1 MFSCDQSLS
10 LFKQFETIVE
20 SLYEDKM
27 SESDTR
33 SKLIDAIMVD
43 VLGWPE
49 ETIIREGHVK
59 SGFFDYKFSLPGFA
73 FVMEAKHNKIEFVL
87 PTGARKVKIGTIYKE
102 NKDVI
107 DQIKSYLTSLNLD
120 TGIITNGHQFI
131 VAKFVNISGS
141 DWKKNDAFLF
151 NGFKDI
157 ESRFVDFWNSIS
169 YEAVFQNQGIVLLK
183 QRKSDFCKSIFN
195 AIPQNSVEI
204 SRNVLAASITPI
216 IDKVFGK
223 LYQQDPS
230 FDDLGFIKECYVD
243 SLEVAKNTEELSS
256 IFSDDSPKLKGVS
269 TSKTRAKIGKEIS
282 KEIIQDKSLSQIPK
296 PIIIVGTKGAGKT
309 TFINHFFRSDLTAPS
324 LNNHPYVILDMMNY
338 FSASGSSID
347 FNAVAKDIIVKL
359 GSSYPS
365 ENLHHIETLLSIYNF
380 EIKQNKLGIWSLFR
394 EDSPEYAQKLS
405 SFLETKTSDSISH
418 LMSINNYFI
427 SHGKRIIIAFDNAD
441 QMADKTQEAI
451 FLFAATLNSKGK
463 LGVIISLREGYYH
476 TFKNKTPFDAFQS
489 NVYHIAVPNYAEVI
503 KKRLAYAI
511 ELVKTNDDIEDVSFN
526 IDGKE
531 ISLSSETIALFLEG
545 LSSSSFLDENT
556 KIIDFI
562 KNSSFPNIREGLR
575 LFELFITSGYT
586 DAMKYLSWIVYDT
599 HKNHQ
604 IIPFHEF
611 VQSVGLE
618 NRLYY
623 STNTSSIANLFY
635 TPQTDDYFLNINILR
650 FLKKYASNRNNGQ
663 YIVLEELVSQFIQ
676 YGYLRKDIYNSISY
690 SLSCSLL
697 KTDTEI
703 NDTKWTENDFSEVDN
718 YINIAISAKGIYYI
732 DTLANTFCYLDI
744 VLQDTN
750 VYDEEEFSELYSLF
764 PFRDTNHNRDMD
776 KRIVFMN
783 RFLAI
788 LRNKERTLVP
798 ESFLTQFGSFID
810 SIYSKGLQKEIA
822 QIEAKLEQ
830 QLQQAMG

>member
-1 MFSCDQSLS
+1 MLTCDQSLS
-10 LFKQFETIVE
+10 LFKEFETIVE
-20 SLYEDKM
+20 SLYEDRM

-33 SKLIDAIMVD
+33 SKLIDKIMVD
-43 VLGWPE
+43 ILGWPE
-49 ETIIREGHVK
+49 ETIRREGHVIT
-59 SGFFDYKFSLPGFA
+59 GFFDYKFSLPGFA
-73 FVMEAKHNKIEFVL
+73 FVVEAKHNRIEFAL
-87 PTGARKVKIGTIYKE
+87 PTGATKTKIGTIYNKE

-107 DQIKSYLTSLNLD
+107 DQIKNYLTSLNLD

-131 VAKFVNISGS
+131 IAKFVNISGS
-141 DWKKNDAFLF
+141 DWKNNDAFVF
-151 NGFKDI
+151 NGFEDI

-169 YEAVFQNQGIVLLK
+169 FVAVSQNQGILLLK

-195 AIPQNSVEI
+195 AIPQNNVEI

-223 LYQQDPS
+223 LYQQDPA

-269 TSKTRAKIGKEIS
+269 SSKTRAKVGKEIS
-282 KEIIQDKSLSQIPK
+282 KEINQDKSLLQIPK

-309 TFINHFFRSDLTAPS
+309 TFINHFFRSDLTEPS
-324 LNNHPYVILDMMNY
+324 LKNHPYVILDMMNY
-338 FSASGSSID
+338 FSANGTSID
-347 FNAVAKDIIVKL
+347 FNVVAKDIVEKID
-359 GSSYPS
+359 SSYPS
-365 ENLHHIETLLSIYNF
+365 ENLHHIETLLSIYSS
-380 EIKQNKLGIWSLFR
+380 EINQNKLGLWSFFP

-405 SFLETKTSDSISH
+405 TFLETKLSDSTSH
-418 LMSINNYFI
+418 LMSINKYFI
-427 SHGKRIIIAFDNAD
+427 SRGKRIIVAFDNAD

-451 FLFAATLNSKGK
+451 FLYAATLNSKGK

-476 TFKNKTPFDAFQS
+476 TFKNKAPFDAFQS

-511 ELVKTNDDIEDVSFN
+511 ELVKAKDDIEDISF
-526 IDGKE
+526 IVEGKE

-545 LSSSSFLDENT
+545 LSSSSFLNDNT

-599 HKNHQ
+599 HNNHQ

-623 STNTSSIANLFY
+623 STNTSSISNLFY
-635 TPQTDDYFLNINILR
+635 TPHTDDYFININILR
-650 FLKKYASNRNNGQ
+650 FLRQYASNRNNGQ

-697 KTDTEI
+697 KTNTEI
-703 NDTKWTENDFSEVDN
+703 NDTKWTEKDFCEVN
-718 YINIAISAKGIYYI
+718 NINIAISAKGIYYI
-732 DTLANTFCYLDI
+732 DTLVNTFCYLDI

-750 VYDEEEFSELYSLF
+750 IYDEDEFNELYSLF
-764 PFRDTNHNRDMD
+764 PFRDNNHNRDMD
-776 KRIVFMN
+776 KRIAFMN
-783 RFLAI
+783 SFLEK
-788 LRNKERTLVP
+788 LRYKELTLVP
-798 ESFLTQFGSFID
+798 ESFLTRFGSFID
-810 SIYSKGLQKEIA
+810 TIYLKGLDKEID

-830 QLQQAMG
+830 QLQ